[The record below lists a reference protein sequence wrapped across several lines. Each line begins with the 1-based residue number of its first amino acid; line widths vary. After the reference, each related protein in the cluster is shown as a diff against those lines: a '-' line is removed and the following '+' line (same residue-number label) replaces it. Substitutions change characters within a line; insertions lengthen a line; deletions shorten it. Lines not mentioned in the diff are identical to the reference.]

1 MTFDLPRDKDAFLR
15 CADWDFSLTH
25 DGSDLQV
32 SMQEIAGVPE
42 DQELAQFKRVVLGII
57 GKKEEALSLAAD
69 RFFAE
74 FIVKW
79 NRGAPISRDEFVARL
94 KPSSVTIESDRSAAL
109 EFEDEEDMFRG
120 HAIVV
125 RFDPESEIVGAD
137 LEG

>member
-1 MTFDLPRDKDAFLR
+1 MTFDLPRDTDAFLR

-25 DGSDLQV
+25 DGGDLQV
-32 SMQEIAGVPE
+32 SMQEIAGVSE
-42 DQELAQFKRVVLGII
+42 DQELAQFKKVVLGII
-57 GKKEEALSLAAD
+57 GKKEESLSLAAD

-74 FIVKW
+74 FIEKW
-79 NRGAPISRDEFVARL
+79 NCGAPMSRDEFVARL
-94 KPSSVTIESDRSAAL
+94 KPCSITIESDHSAAM